1 METLLS
7 SDQHPIRYVSLG
19 RGQAI
24 IFLHGWTSGAREWL
38 PFATELSDAHNT
50 FCWDARGHGQHAP
63 PPLESMQISQ
73 MADDLEQ
80 LLEHHGIQDA
90 VLVGHSMGA
99 LISWEYIRNYG
110 VRRLAGLC
118 IVDQS
123 PKLVTDESWHLG
135 IYGDFDYARNQAF
148 IKRLDEDFAEG
159 VLELAANGL
168 NTRSRENYEQ
178 NSRGFQQMRD
188 YLRHLNGSALT
199 RCWDSL
205 TQQDYRDLLP
215 RIDRP
220 VLMVYGDTSQFYPH
234 EVPEWIEAQ
243 LPWPELHIYP
253 RADHSPHLWHKE
265 QFAHHLRQWI
275 QRL

>member
-19 RGQAI
+19 RGQAV

-38 PFATELSDAHNT
+38 PFATELSDNLHT
-50 FCWDARGHGQHAP
+50 FCWDARGHGQHP
-63 PPLESMQISQ
+63 PPRLESMQISQ

-80 LLEHHGIQDA
+80 LLEHHGIRDA

-110 VRRLAGLC
+110 LGRLAGIC

-123 PKLVTDESWHLG
+123 PKLVTDSDWPLG
-135 IYGDFDYARNQAF
+135 IYGDFDYDRNQAF
-148 IKRLDEDFAEG
+148 IQRLGEDFAEG

-168 NTRSRENYEQ
+168 NPRSRENYAQ

-188 YLRHLNGSALT
+188 YLRGLNGPSLT

-205 TQQDYRDLLP
+205 TQQDYRELLP
-215 RIDRP
+215 TIDRP
-220 VLMVYGDTSQFYPH
+220 ALMIYGDTSQFYTR
-234 EVPEWIEAQ
+234 EVPEWIEAH
-243 LPWPELHIYP
+243 LPHPELHIYP
-253 RADHSPHLWHKE
+253 KADHSPHLWHKE

-275 QRL
+275 RRL